1 MNNLLDT
8 ITTRYIIILAVTLFG
23 IGAVGVLARRNII
36 VIFMSVEI
44 MLNSAN
50 LLFITFSRM
59 YADVSGQIMV
69 LFVMAVAAAEAAIG
83 LALVI
88 VLYRNFKTLDIT
100 KVSELKG

>member
-1 MNNLLDT
+1 MTNLLDT
-8 ITTRYIIILAVTLFG
+8 ISTRYIIILAITLFG
-23 IGAVGVLARRNII
+23 IGTVGVLARRNII
-36 VIFMSVEI
+36 VIFMSIEI
-44 MLNSAN
+44 MLNSVN
-50 LLFITFSRM
+50 LLFITFSRL

-88 VLYRNFKTLDIT
+88 VLFRNFKTLDIT